1 MWLCK
6 YASCSFNKARSSSH
20 NSVFRSV
27 TLADSATRSSY
38 KGKAFNE
45 QHGEIPMPAFASSEA
60 MPQMKQEPEPK
71 LEEEAVPDDKEV
83 LLKLLAKPEMA
94 ELVKSL
100 AANL

>member
-1 MWLCK
+1 
-6 YASCSFNKARSSSH
+6 
-20 NSVFRSV
+20 
-27 TLADSATRSSY
+27 
-38 KGKAFNE
+38 
-45 QHGEIPMPAFASSEA
+45 MPAFASSEA